1 MKIALPVGTSIADAV
16 KAAVSGRERSVLVIE
31 CYPGVNVAEIERE
44 LVSRLQPDAVVRAA
58 DALKD
63 AAELDAQFA
72 DTLGDDPV
80 FAKMRPWTIA
90 DFLSAER
97 VEKLR
102 AQVRAHAKGLMVV
115 LGTGAAQIAQ
125 AWDVLVY
132 ADLARWEIQRRQ
144 RAHEIGNLG
153 ANNADASARELYK
166 RAFFIDWRAADRV
179 RQEIFEKI
187 DFFLDTNIPGDPRMI
202 AGELYRAGLKKTCA
216 RPFRVVPFFDPGPW
230 GGEWMRRHFDLPKDP
245 PNFAWCFDC
254 VPEEN
259 SLRLGF
265 GSRSVE
271 LPALTLV
278 HQHPEELLGAEIY
291 GRFGAEFPIRFD
303 FLDTVGGGNFRCRC
317 IR

>member
-1 MKIALPVGTSIADAV
+1 MKSNYDKSPVVQVTQRDGDCAAGWHAIADAV
-16 KAAVSGRERSVLVIE
+16 KAVVSGRERSVLVIE
-31 CYPGVNVAEIERE
+31 CYPGVDLAEIERE
-44 LVSRLQPDAVVRAA
+44 LVSRLQPDIVVRAA

-63 AAELDAQFA
+63 AAELEAQFA

-97 VEKLR
+97 IEKLR
-102 AQVRAHAKGLMVV
+102 AQVRTCAKGLMVV

-144 RAHEIGNLG
+144 RAHQIGNLG

-179 RQEIFEKI
+179 RIEIFEQI
-187 DFFLDTNIPGDPRMI
+187 DFFLDTNIPDDPRMI
-202 AGELYRAGLKKTCA
+202 AGELYRAGLKETCA

-230 GGEWMRRHFDLPKDP
+230 GGEWMRRHFDLPKGP

-265 GSRSVE
+265 GSRCGGV
-271 LPALTLV
+271 A
-278 HQHPEELLGAEIY
+278 GADAGASTSRGVA
-291 GRFGAEFPIRFD
+291 GR
-303 FLDTVGGGNFRCRC
+303 
-317 IR
+317 